1 MTSDSR
7 TWLVRAG
14 KDATFIDDFRANS
27 HIAIGWRE
35 TGPILPTASDEFL
48 TDLFD
53 RTFPSAKP
61 GSRRVWQAQV
71 RRFLTEMRPGDPVAT
86 YDPNTRVYLLGTV
99 KGNVEWCAGPLPRVR
114 AVQWTHQV
122 LRDALSVST
131 RNSLGSIATF
141 FRASEDASDELWAKA
156 VPLNAEA
163 EDALPPPPA
172 TVAQDESR
180 QTTAETILREE
191 VREKAEQ
198 FIEDRIASLD
208 WQQMQEL
215 VAGILRAMGY
225 HATVAASGSDRGV
238 DIFASP
244 DGLGLQ
250 EPRIFVEVKH
260 RTGAMGADELRS
272 FLGGRRTGDRCLYV
286 STGGFTKEARYEADR
301 ANIPLT
307 LVTLPKLR
315 ELLLQHYER
324 LDPAA
329 RALVP
334 LQRLYWPVE

>member
-1 MTSDSR
+1 MAKHPR

-27 HIAIGWRE
+27 HVAIGWRE
-35 TGPILPTASDEFL
+35 TGPIQPTADDDSL

-53 RTFPSAKP
+53 RTFASAKP
-61 GSRRVWQAQV
+61 GTRRMWQAQV
-71 RRFLTEMRPGDPVAT
+71 RRFLTEMRPGDRVAT
-86 YDPNTRVYLLGTV
+86 YDPNSRVYLLGTV
-99 KGNVEWCAGPLPRVR
+99 EGDVEWRDGPLPRVR
-114 AVQWTHQV
+114 AVRWTHHT
-122 LRDALSVST
+122 LRDALSVDT
-131 RNSLGSIATF
+131 RNGLGSIATF
-141 FRASEDASDELWAKA
+141 FRASQTASDELWSKA
-156 VPLNAEA
+156 VTLDSAA
-163 EDALPPPPA
+163 TVTAPPA
-172 TVAQDESR
+172 PATTAQEDET
-180 QTTAETILREE
+180 QTAETILREE

-225 HATVAASGSDRGV
+225 HATISAEGADRGV

-260 RTGAMGADELRS
+260 RGGAMGADELRS
-272 FLGGRRTGDRCLYV
+272 FLGGRRAGDRCLYV

-301 ANIPLT
+301 AVVPLT
-307 LVTLPKLR
+307 LITLPKLR
-315 ELLLQHYER
+315 ELLLQHYEQ

>member
-1 MTSDSR
+1 MAKHPR

-14 KDATFIDDFRANS
+14 KNATWIDDFRANS
-27 HIAIGWRE
+27 VVAIGWRE
-35 TGPILPTASDEFL
+35 TGEISPTASDDFL
-48 TDLFD
+48 TELFD
-53 RTFPSAKP
+53 RTFPAAKP

-71 RRFLTEMRPGDPVAT
+71 RRFLTEIHPGDAIAT

-99 KGNVEWCAGPLPRVR
+99 EGEPEWRDGPLPRVR
-114 AVQWTHQV
+114 AVRWTHQA
-122 LRDALSVST
+122 LRDDLTVET
-131 RNSLGSIATF
+131 RNGLGSIATF
-141 FRASEDASDELWAKA
+141 FRASQETSDELWAKA
-156 VPLNAEA
+156 VLLGSSAA
-163 EDALPPPPA
+163 DAPPPITIQPQR
-172 TVAQDESR
+172 TDDSES
-180 QTTAETILREE
+180 AETILRED
-191 VREKAEQ
+191 VREKSEQ

-225 HATVAASGSDRGV
+225 HATVAADGSDRGV

-260 RTGAMGADELRS
+260 RSGAMGADELRT
-272 FLGGRRTGDRCLYV
+272 FLGGRRSGDRCLYV
-286 STGGFTKEARYEADR
+286 STGGFTKEARYEAER
-301 ANIPLT
+301 ANVPLT

-334 LQRLYWPVE
+334 LQRLYWPVK

>member
-1 MTSDSR
+1 MAKHSR
-7 TWLVRAG
+7 TWVVRAG
-14 KDATFIDDFRANS
+14 KDAAFIDDFRANS
-27 HIAIGWRE
+27 LVAIGWPE
-35 TGPILPTASDEFL
+35 AGPIAPSVDDDTLTA
-48 TDLFD
+48 LFD
-53 RTFPSAKP
+53 SAFPASKP

-71 RRFLTEMRPGDPVAT
+71 HRFLTEIQAGDPVAT
-86 YDPNTRVYLLGTV
+86 YDPNARLYLLGTIA
-99 KGNVEWCAGPLPRVR
+99 GQPEWRDARLSRMR
-114 AVQWTHQV
+114 AVRWTHQAF
-122 LRDALSVST
+122 RDGLSVET
-131 RNSLGSIATF
+131 RNGLGSIATF
-141 FRASEDASDELWAKA
+141 FRTSQETSDELWAKA
-156 VPLNAEA
+156 VPLESASA
-163 EDALPPPPA
+163 STQPPTPPPA
-172 TVAQDESR
+172 QPADDSES
-180 QTTAETILREE
+180 AETILREE
-191 VREKAEQ
+191 VQEKAEQ

-208 WQQMQEL
+208 WRQMQEL

-225 HATVAASGSDRGV
+225 HATVAADGPDRGV

-260 RTGAMGADELRS
+260 RSGAMGADELRS

-301 ANIPLT
+301 ANVPLT

-315 ELLLQHYER
+315 ELLLQHYET
-324 LDPAA
+324 LDPVA

>member
-1 MTSDSR
+1 MAKHPR

-14 KDATFIDDFRANS
+14 KNAIFIDDFRANS
-27 HIAIGWRE
+27 VVAIGWRE
-35 TGPILPTASDEFL
+35 TGPISPTADDRFL
-48 TDLFD
+48 TELFD
-53 RTFPSAKP
+53 RTYATAKP

-71 RRFLTEMRPGDPVAT
+71 RRFLTEMHPGDRVAT
-86 YDPNTRVYLLGTV
+86 YDPNARVYLLGTV
-99 KGNVEWCAGPLPRVR
+99 EGEPEWRDGPLPRAR
-114 AVQWTHQV
+114 AVRWTHQA
-122 LRDALSVST
+122 LRDGLTVDP
-131 RNSLGSIATF
+131 RNGLGSIATF
-141 FRASEDASDELWAKA
+141 FHASQDASDELWSKA
-156 VPLNAEA
+156 VALETAAAEA
-163 EDALPPPPA
+163 TPPA
-172 TVAQDESR
+172 AVTVAQDDDAE
-180 QTTAETILREE
+180 TAETILREE

-225 HATVAASGSDRGV
+225 HATVSADGSDRGV

-260 RTGAMGADELRS
+260 RSGAMGADELRS
-272 FLGGRRTGDRCLYV
+272 FLGGRRAGDRCLYV

-301 ANIPLT
+301 AVVPLT

>member
-1 MTSDSR
+1 MAKHPR

-14 KDATFIDDFRANS
+14 KNATFIDDFRANS
-27 HIAIGWRE
+27 VVAIGWRE
-35 TGPILPTASDEFL
+35 TGPIQPTADDDFL

-61 GSRRVWQAQV
+61 GSRRVWQGQV
-71 RRFLTEMRPGDPVAT
+71 RRFLTEMRPGDRVAT
-86 YDPNTRVYLLGTV
+86 YDPNSRVYLLGTV
-99 KGNVEWCAGPLPRVR
+99 EGDLEWRDGPLPRAR
-114 AVQWTHQV
+114 AVRWTHQT
-122 LRDALSVST
+122 LRDALSVDT
-131 RNSLGSIATF
+131 RNGLGSIATF
-141 FRASEDASDELWAKA
+141 FRASQDASDELWAKA
-156 VPLNAEA
+156 APFDSAAAVA
-163 EDALPPPPA
+163 PPA
-172 TVAQDESR
+172 APITAIQDDES
-180 QTTAETILREE
+180 QTAETILREE

-198 FIEDRIASLD
+198 FIEDRIAALD

-225 HATVAASGSDRGV
+225 HATVSAEGSDRGV

-260 RTGAMGADELRS
+260 RSGAMGADELRS
-272 FLGGRRTGDRCLYV
+272 FLGGRRAGDRCLYI

-301 ANIPLT
+301 AVVPLT
-307 LVTLPKLR
+307 LITLPKLR
-315 ELLLQHYER
+315 ELLLQHYEQ

>member
-1 MTSDSR
+1 MAKHPR

-14 KDATFIDDFRANS
+14 KNAVFIDDFRANS
-27 HIAIGWRE
+27 HVAIGWRE
-35 TGPILPTASDEFL
+35 TGPIQPDADDDAL

-61 GSRRVWQAQV
+61 GTRRVWQAQI
-71 RRFLTEMRPGDPVAT
+71 RRFLTEMRVGDRVAT
-86 YDPNTRVYLLGTV
+86 YDPNVRVYLLGTV
-99 KGNVEWCAGPLPRVR
+99 YGDPEWRDGPLPRVR
-114 AVQWTHQV
+114 AVRWTHQTP
-122 LRDALSVST
+122 RDVLSVET
-131 RNSLGSIATF
+131 RNGLGSIATF
-141 FRASEDASDELWAKA
+141 FRASQDASDELWAKA
-156 VPLNAEA
+156 VPLDSAA
-163 EDALPPPPA
+163 AVASPPA
-172 TVAQDESR
+172 PAEQVHDEET
-180 QTTAETILREE
+180 QTAETILREE

-225 HATVAASGSDRGV
+225 HATVSAEGSDRGV

-260 RTGAMGADELRS
+260 RSGAMGADELRS
-272 FLGGRRTGDRCLYV
+272 FLGGRRAGDRCLYV

-301 ANIPLT
+301 AVVPLT
-307 LVTLPKLR
+307 LITLPKLR
-315 ELLLQHYER
+315 ELLLQHYEQ

>member
-1 MTSDSR
+1 MAKHPR

-14 KDATFIDDFRANS
+14 KNAAFIDDFRANS
-27 HIAIGWRE
+27 HVAIGWRE
-35 TGPILPTASDEFL
+35 AGPIAPNADDDFL

-53 RTFPSAKP
+53 RTFPTAKP

-71 RRFLTEMRPGDPVAT
+71 RRFLTEMRPGDRVAT

-99 KGNVEWCAGPLPRVR
+99 EGDVQWRDGPLPRVR
-114 AVQWTHQV
+114 AVRWTHQAP
-122 LRDALSVST
+122 RDALSVDT
-131 RNSLGSIATF
+131 RNGLGSIATF
-141 FRASEDASDELWAKA
+141 FRASQDVSDELWSKA
-156 VPLNAEA
+156 VPLETSAAEA
-163 EDALPPPPA
+163 PA
-172 TVAQDESR
+172 PVAVSVAQDDEA
-180 QTTAETILREE
+180 QTAETILRED
-191 VREKAEQ
+191 VREKSEQ

-215 VAGILRAMGY
+215 VAGILKAMGY
-225 HATVAASGSDRGV
+225 HATVSADGSDRGV

-260 RTGAMGADELRS
+260 RSGAMGADELRS
-272 FLGGRRTGDRCLYV
+272 FLGGRRSGDRCLYV

-301 ANIPLT
+301 AVVPLT
-307 LVTLPKLR
+307 LITLPKLR

-324 LDPAA
+324 LDPAT

>member
-1 MTSDSR
+1 MAKHPR

-14 KDATFIDDFRANS
+14 KNATFIDDFRVNS
-27 HIAIGWRE
+27 HVAIGWHE
-35 TGPILPTASDEFL
+35 TGPIPPTASDEFL

-53 RTFPSAKP
+53 RTFPSAKR

-71 RRFLTEMRPGDPVAT
+71 RRFLTEIHPGDRVAT
-86 YDPNTRVYLLGTV
+86 YDPNARVYLLGTV
-99 KGNVEWCAGPLPRVR
+99 EGEVEWRDGPLPRVR
-114 AVQWTHQV
+114 TVKWTHQAS
-122 LRDALSVST
+122 RDALSVDT
-131 RNSLGSIATF
+131 RNGLGSIATF
-141 FRASEDASDELWAKA
+141 FRASQDASDELWAKA
-156 VPLNAEA
+156 VSLDSAAAGTTALAAGKVEQDDEA
-163 EDALPPPPA
+163 H
-172 TVAQDESR
+172 
-180 QTTAETILREE
+180 TAETILREE

-225 HATVAASGSDRGV
+225 HATVAADGSDRGV

-260 RTGAMGADELRS
+260 RSGAMGADELRS
-272 FLGGRRTGDRCLYV
+272 FLGGRRAGDRCLYV

-301 ANIPLT
+301 ANVPLT

>member
-1 MTSDSR
+1 MTQHQR
-7 TWLVRAG
+7 TWFVHAG
-14 KDATFIDDFRANS
+14 RGAAFIDDFRANS
-27 HIAIGWRE
+27 LVAIGWRE
-35 TGPILPTASDEFL
+35 AGPIAPTIDDDAL

-71 RRFLTEMRPGDPVAT
+71 KRFLTEIRPGDPIAT
-86 YDPNTRVYLLGTV
+86 YDPNTRVYLVGL
-99 KGNVEWCAGPLPRVR
+99 VEGPPQWRDAPLSRVR
-114 AVQWTHQV
+114 AVKWTHQV
-122 LRDALSVST
+122 LRDSLSVET
-131 RNSLGSIATF
+131 RNSLGAIATL
-141 FRASEDASDELWAKA
+141 FRASQEASDELWAKA
-156 VPLNAEA
+156 IRIGSSIDSPPSMPAEQPSA
-163 EDALPPPPA
+163 
-172 TVAQDESR
+172 DEL
-180 QTTAETILREE
+180 QTAETFLREE
-191 VREKAEQ
+191 IVEKAEQ

-225 HATVAASGSDRGV
+225 HATVSADGSDRGV

-260 RTGAMGADELRS
+260 RNGPMGADELRA

-286 STGGFTKEARYEADR
+286 STGGFTREARYEADR
-301 ANIPLT
+301 AVVPLT
-307 LVTLPKLR
+307 LITLPKLR
-315 ELLLQHYER
+315 ELLLQHYEK